1 MTDSILTTTKKA
13 LGISADYTAFD
24 PDIIMH
30 INSVFSTLNQLG
42 VGPAV
47 TFMIM
52 DDTETWS
59 EFIGTNQDINSVKTY
74 MYLRVRLYFDPPAT
88 SFALAAMEKQIEELG
103 WRLNVQG
110 EGVRYPWIPPEE
122 TS

>member
-13 LGISADYTAFD
+13 LGISAEYTAFD
-24 PDIIMH
+24 LDIIMH

-42 VGPAV
+42 VGPAS
-47 TFMIM
+47 TFMIL
-52 DDTETWS
+52 DDTETWAD
-59 EFIGTNQDINSVKTY
+59 FIETNQDINSVRTY

-88 SFALAAMEKQIEELG
+88 SFAIAAMEKQIEELG

-110 EGVRYPWIPPEE
+110 EGARYPWIPPEE